1 MTHRLAADN
10 DSCRAFTRYDFSR
23 LVPVFVQAD
32 EPRPR
37 GRQAASCDL
46 AEQQAR
52 AYFRAMGRDL
62 TVA

>member
-1 MTHRLAADN
+1 MIAAQRLLVTI
-10 DSCRAFTRYDFSR
+10 FR

-37 GRQAASCDL
+37 GRQAASYDL